1 MASKESAVKL
11 DENDEDVT
19 GTSEDALDESE
30 YPPNLGI
37 EIVESSNKLLG
48 LSRWLKKRGLL
59 SEAVSVAE
67 LRGC

>member
-1 MASKESAVKL
+1 MASKERAAKL

-19 GTSEDALDESE
+19 GTDEDALDESE